1 MLRISELRNKDVID
15 LQEGKR
21 IGYIDDI
28 DLDLERGRIESLV
41 IPTSNSRMFNLF
53 GRGEDIVIHW
63 RQIKKIG
70 VDVILIDPDSTV
82 HIEPIAAEEPQ
93 TQQPQIYT
101 PPVNPFTEDPF
112 EDQDDLFEL

>member
-1 MLRISELRNKDVID
+1 MLRISELRNKDVVD

-28 DLDLERGRIESLV
+28 DLDLEHGKIESLV
-41 IPTSNSRMFNLF
+41 IPTSTSRMFNLF

-63 RQIKKIG
+63 YQIKKIG
-70 VDVILIDPDSTV
+70 VDGILIDPDKTV
-82 HIEPIAAEEPQ
+82 HLEQTDAPEIQTPQ
-93 TQQPQIYT
+93 TQIYT

-112 EDQDDLFEL
+112 ADQEDLFEL